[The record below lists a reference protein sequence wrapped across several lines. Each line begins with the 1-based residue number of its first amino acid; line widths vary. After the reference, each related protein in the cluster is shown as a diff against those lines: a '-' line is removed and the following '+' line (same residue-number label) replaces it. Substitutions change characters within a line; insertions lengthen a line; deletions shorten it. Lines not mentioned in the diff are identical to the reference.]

1 MKKIYYVFVMMLM
14 AFLTLVAGFE
24 LYGIIRSS
32 HETPIFAF
40 FYAIHFFF
48 SLLIFISFYIM
59 MKYKNDITIFF
70 FISLYVFKF
79 IILLPSIGFW

>member
-40 FYAIHFFF
+40 FYAMHFFF
-48 SLLIFISFYIM
+48 SLLIFISF
-59 MKYKNDITIFF
+59 
-70 FISLYVFKF
+70 
-79 IILLPSIGFW
+79 

>member
-32 HETPIFAF
+32 HEAPIFAF
-40 FYAIHFFF
+40 FYAN
-48 SLLIFISFYIM
+48 S
-59 MKYKNDITIFF
+59 
-70 FISLYVFKF
+70 
-79 IILLPSIGFW
+79 

>member
-24 LYGIIRSS
+24 LYGIILNS

-40 FYAIHFFF
+40 FYAMHFFF
-48 SLLIFISFYIM
+48 SLLI
-59 MKYKNDITIFF
+59 KYMWY
-70 FISLYVFKF
+70 YVH
-79 IILLPSIGFW
+79 IN